1 MNICRR
7 EWTKKSNMNSLLLQW
22 NATAKLADKFIR
34 RGYSQFAPYS
44 ILFSAS
50 SPLPPLLFPLSTFI
64 FYLLFSVAR
73 CVHFC
78 SLLLASIIA
87 KYLGRFLFYPT
98 NYEHRYELRTAL
110 FPTTNNSNSNKNN
123 ISWNKNKRQEQ
134 PFHHFFLSARY

>member
-50 SPLPPLLFPLSTFI
+50 STLPPSPSALSFSICFLVLLVVSTFVLS
-64 FYLLFSVAR
+64 YWQ
-73 CVHFC
+73 
-78 SLLLASIIA
+78 
-87 KYLGRFLFYPT
+87 
-98 NYEHRYELRTAL
+98 AL
-110 FPTTNNSNSNKNN
+110 
-123 ISWNKNKRQEQ
+123 
-134 PFHHFFLSARY
+134 